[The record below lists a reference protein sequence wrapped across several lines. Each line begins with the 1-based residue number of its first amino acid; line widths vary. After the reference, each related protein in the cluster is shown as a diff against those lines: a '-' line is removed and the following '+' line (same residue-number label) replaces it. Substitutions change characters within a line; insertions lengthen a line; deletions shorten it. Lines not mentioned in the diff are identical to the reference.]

1 MVNYFETLNI
11 SPNAEAEVIR
21 SAYKALA
28 KKYHPDNSD
37 LPTEIS
43 EQKMILINEAYRILS
58 DERLKEQHLKE
69 LGYAAQN
76 SSYEQKV
83 KFEKE
88 EKCTSNTECRENVS
102 LENDSGDITYIIIIF
117 IIVISVVC
125 CAIYFVPGLIKEA
138 WKNLYQEIEGILDT
152 F

>member
-11 SPNAEAEVIR
+11 SPNAEVEVIR

-28 KKYHPDNSD
+28 RKYHPDNSD

-58 DERLKEQHLKE
+58 DDQLREQHLKE
-69 LGYAAQN
+69 LGYATKNA
-76 SSYEQKV
+76 SYEQKA
-83 KFEKE
+83 KSEKE
-88 EKCTSNTECRENVS
+88 EKRTSNTDCRENVS
-102 LENDSGDITYIIIIF
+102 LENGSGDITYKIIIF
-117 IIVISVVC
+117 IIIISVVC

-138 WKNLYQEIEGILDT
+138 WKNLYQGIDGIMDT